1 MSLAKKILG
10 KELQYL
16 TREDIETYFTQPRE
30 ETSILEFKSG
40 EAKVNSIFKELCAFL
55 NTEGG
60 LLIIGTPKEQK
71 VGKTGKR
78 ICKGKLVPSHFQSKE
93 WLYSLITANI
103 VPIPKDLTIHE
114 MQADGGKLFVIET
127 EQSKNPPH
135 QFLTDGR
142 YYIRMKQEAHP
153 ASHGIV
159 EALFFKNRTPRLF
172 AELEISQSERGAEN
186 FNNIAISIMN
196 DSRIPTDQV
205 SYYIQLLNIEDVNH
219 NGSLNP
225 VVNGHTNNFEIEGS
239 IDKVLVDE
247 RKFPLDFE
255 IENKQEPFVISIMVW
270 NNNSG
275 LFKLN
280 ALFDPMNFLYIDKY
294 QTGDNQEKNVKELY
308 NQLLELK
315 SNLY

>member
-1 MSLAKKILG
+1 MNLSKKILG
-10 KELQYL
+10 KELKSL
-16 TREDIETYFTQPRE
+16 TKKDIEGYFTQPRE

-40 EAKVNSIFKELCAFL
+40 EVKVNSIFKELCAFL

-71 VGKTGKR
+71 VGKTGRR
-78 ICKGKLVPSHFQSKE
+78 ICKGKIVPSHFQSKE

-103 VPIPKDLTIHE
+103 VPTPIDLTIHE
-114 MQADGGKLFVIET
+114 IQAEGGKLFVIEV

-142 YYIRMKQEAHP
+142 YYIRMKQEARP

-159 EALFFKNRTPRLF
+159 EALFFKNRAPRLL
-172 AELEISQSERGAEN
+172 AELQINRSERGAEN
-186 FNNIAISIMN
+186 LNKISIDVMN

-205 SYYIQLLNIEDVNH
+205 SYYIQLLNIEEVKH
-219 NGSLNP
+219 NGDLKP
-225 VVNGHTNNFEIEGS
+225 VVNGNASNFEIEGFV
-239 IDKVLVDE
+239 DKVLVDE

-255 IENKQEPFVISIMVW
+255 IVNKQEPFVISIMVW
-270 NNNSG
+270 NKNSG

-280 ALFDPMNFLYIDKY
+280 ALFDPMNFVFIEKN
-294 QTGDNQEKNVKELY
+294 QTGDNQERNVKELY
-308 NQLLELK
+308 DQLLELK

>member
-10 KELQYL
+10 KDLQSL
-16 TREDIETYFTQPRE
+16 VKEDIESYFTQPRE

-71 VGKTGKR
+71 VGKAGKR
-78 ICKGKLVPSHFQSKE
+78 ICKGRIVPSHFQSKE

-114 MQADGGKLFVIET
+114 MQAEGGKLFVIEV

-142 YYIRMKQEAHP
+142 YYIRMKQEARP

-159 EALFFKNRTPRLF
+159 EALFFKNRAPRLI
-172 AELEISQSERGAEN
+172 ADLQINPSERGAEN
-186 FNNIAISIMN
+186 FNDISIDIIN

-205 SYYIQLLNIEDVNH
+205 SYYIQIMNIEEVKH
-219 NGSLNP
+219 NGDLKP
-225 VVNGHTNNFEIEGS
+225 VVNGNASNFEIEGS
-239 IDKVLVDE
+239 IEKVLVDE

-255 IENKQEPFVISIMVW
+255 IINKQEPFVISILLW
-270 NNNSG
+270 NKNSS

-280 ALFDPMNFLYIDKY
+280 ALFDPMNFFYIEKN
-294 QTGDNQEKNVKELY
+294 QTGDNQVKNVKELY
-308 NQLLELK
+308 DQLLELK